1 MNRMGPV
8 VLVLATANAV
18 IAASMAGAFAAVA
31 VFLTL
36 LAAGFL
42 VFRLRR
48 APAEADAPPPGPV
61 GAEAIAIGGHGAQL
75 LVRIGMRDWP
85 ARSTP
90 GAAPPRYGD
99 PVRVLAVE
107 DGVLVVRP
115 LP

>member
-18 IAASMAGAFAAVA
+18 LAAAMAGAVAAVA
-31 VFLTL
+31 VFLAL

-48 APAEADAPPPGPV
+48 TPAEAEAPSAGPV
-61 GAEAIAIGGHGAQL
+61 GAEAIAIGQQGAHL
-75 LVRIGMRDWP
+75 LVRIGARDWP
-85 ARSTP
+85 ARPAAGVVQP
-90 GAAPPRYGD
+90 GYGD
-99 PVRVLAVE
+99 RVRVMAVE

-115 LP
+115 LS